1 MKGKLESQVRQVIKR
16 FTRHDAKTMMKE
28 HDERKRKALMNS
40 PLYKKKKLDDVQ
52 MSPHQDDKHAQQVMK
67 QSMRNR
73 CLDNFEERER
83 MYQDEFIENYMRR
96 YEALSKY
103 LVSCYKRQVIDS
115 FMTEQFCDESAQK
128 YTGKY
133 RDLVERALFS
143 QEDWY

>member
-1 MKGKLESQVRQVIKR
+1 
-16 FTRHDAKTMMKE
+16 
-28 HDERKRKALMNS
+28 
-40 PLYKKKKLDDVQ
+40 
-52 MSPHQDDKHAQQVMK
+52 
-67 QSMRNR
+67 
-73 CLDNFEERER
+73 

-115 FMTEQFCDESAQK
+115 FVTEQFCDESEQK